1 MNKNE
6 VDKFERLCGQIA
18 SVYEEISLLSKK
30 HPNDALNAFKLK
42 FINKLLDESNN
53 FLSDKYR
60 PFDDFNLFDEDDVPQ
75 NSDAVFIL
83 SQYLQCFEKFR
94 SDSVVLENGHW
105 YWLVKG
111 DKGDK
116 VDQDGMMKIR
126 TIKPKRLKE

>member
-94 SDSVVLENGHW
+94 SDSVVLEHGNW

-111 DKGDK
+111 DKEDK